1 MATDSGG
8 ERRPTRSALV
18 QVRVRP
24 AELAAWRAKA
34 SSAGLSVSDLV
45 RQAMARTGAW
55 TPSPA
60 DAERERALEVER
72 RRTREIARI
81 GSNLNQVARWA
92 NEYKASAD
100 AGEVLVRLVA
110 IEQALRALSLP
121 GPRKA

>member
-1 MATDSGG
+1 MAKTDSD
-8 ERRPTRSALV
+8 EQRPTRSALV

-24 AELAAWRAKA
+24 AELAVWRSKA
-34 SSAGLSVSDLV
+34 ASANVPLSVLV

-60 DAERERALEVER
+60 DAERERAHEVER
-72 RRTREIARI
+72 GRTREIARI
-81 GSNLNQVARWA
+81 GNNLNQVARWA
-92 NEYKASAD
+92 NEYKGSAA

-110 IEQALRALSLP
+110 IEQALRDLSLP

>member
-34 SSAGLSVSDLV
+34 ASAGLSVSDLV

-72 RRTREIARI
+72 RRTREVARI
-81 GSNLNQVARWA
+81 GNNVNQIARWA
-92 NEYKASAD
+92 NEHKSAAD

-110 IEQALRALSLP
+110 IEQALRGLSLP
-121 GPRKA
+121 SSRKV

>member
-1 MATDSGG
+1 MAKTDSD
-8 ERRPTRSALV
+8 EQRPTRSALV

-24 AELAAWRAKA
+24 SELAVWRLKA
-34 SSAGLSVSDLV
+34 TSAGVPLSVLM

-60 DAERERALEVER
+60 DAERERAHEVER
-72 RRTREIARI
+72 GRTREMARI
-81 GSNLNQVARWA
+81 GNNLNQIARWA
-92 NEYKASAD
+92 NEHKSSAD

-110 IEQALRALSLP
+110 IEQALRDLSLP